1 MYRLSESLPAKHCR
15 GGGMP
20 RPLTFDTKAV
30 KIDAVTDGT
39 EQSLPL
45 EGGAPRSESK
55 IYMTASGSHTATM
68 VVRPKPDRMRSKVA
82 ILYQLMAMICS
93 FDLISRN

>member
-1 MYRLSESLPAKHCR
+1 MYRLSESLPSKHCR

-45 EGGAPRSESK
+45 EGK
-55 IYMTASGSHTATM
+55 
-68 VVRPKPDRMRSKVA
+68 VVRLKPDRMRSKVTA
-82 ILYQLMAMICS
+82 SYRLMVIIDR

>member
-45 EGGAPRSESK
+45 EGGAPRSE
-55 IYMTASGSHTATM
+55 
-68 VVRPKPDRMRSKVA
+68 
-82 ILYQLMAMICS
+82 
-93 FDLISRN
+93 

>member
-45 EGGAPRSESK
+45 EGK
-55 IYMTASGSHTATM
+55 
-68 VVRPKPDRMRSKVA
+68 VVRPKPDRMRSKVTA
-82 ILYQLMAMICS
+82 SYQLMVIIFN
-93 FDLISRN
+93 FDLISRT